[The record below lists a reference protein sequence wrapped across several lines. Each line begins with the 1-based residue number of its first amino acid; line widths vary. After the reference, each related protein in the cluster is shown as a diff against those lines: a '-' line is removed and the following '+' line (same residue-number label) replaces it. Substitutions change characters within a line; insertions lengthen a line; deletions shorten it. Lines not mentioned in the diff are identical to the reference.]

1 MGWFSNEEAHATVNE
16 VKNSTND
23 DIVAIALIIIAII
36 AVLTVLGKFMS
47 KQLKSTVQKETAR
60 EVRLNNLTQAV

>member
-16 VKNSTND
+16 KNSTND